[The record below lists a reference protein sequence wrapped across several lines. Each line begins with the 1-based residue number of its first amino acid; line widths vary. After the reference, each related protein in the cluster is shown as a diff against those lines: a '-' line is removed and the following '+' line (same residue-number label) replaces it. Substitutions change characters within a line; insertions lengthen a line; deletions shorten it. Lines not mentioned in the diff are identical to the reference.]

1 MGAAS
6 AGKLPSGGC
15 PCMSATFMLCVMS
28 TTNKGVPTRDG
39 QVKPGRSSASAKAS
53 TARMAS
59 HQRARWRRA
68 VFGVDDGR
76 VPVISMHAARLPE
89 HFGRGGFGLDKAMLR
104 LVVEAPARA
113 APLMPLHI

>member
-28 TTNKGVPTRDG
+28 TTNKVVPTRDG
-39 QVKPGRSSASAKAS
+39 QVKPARSGASAKAS

-76 VPVISMHAARLPE
+76 VPVISMHSARRPD
-89 HFGRGGFGLDKAMLR
+89 HFRPGGFVLEQALLR
-104 LVVEAPARA
+104 LVLQLPTPPAPT
-113 APLMPLHI
+113 PT